1 MSKTHT
7 TWLRRADDW
16 LALDGG
22 ATVPVGGAGSL
33 GVYDGIAYYDTTG
46 TVTQGVRLTQQVFGN
61 FPDISTSYYNSEP
74 AQMSALPNNFMAE
87 RTRMNFGVDC
97 LITWNTGLGA
107 GNRSIGTKDIAYAN
121 DANGSGAYANW
132 LTVKG
137 LLQSLDGYAASVG
150 RQVYFAFDHEGEN
163 YLYHS
168 DERSPDGGVN
178 DPQAKYDQSVTVDDW
193 VRAVGRT
200 TKEIKDLGLTNTK
213 VVWWTSGWNMTATT
227 GYMGDYSVVTAGNA
241 LAIVVAN
248 NPSWA
253 AFPDLFGFDPYMNT
267 GTPTFTSL
275 AQPKINQVKAMPWYA
290 AHPVPFCIPE
300 FGAGTRVGT
309 TPETIDANMAAFYA
323 NLRPQIQAL
332 GLEFATYFNR
342 NDGVISAN
350 INASNYP
357 NARAAIAASLAGS

>member
-1 MSKTHT
+1 MSRANKTAST
-7 TWLRRADDW
+7 SR
-16 LALDGG
+16 
-22 ATVPVGGAGSL
+22 L

-46 TVTQGVRLTQQVFGN
+46 TVTQGVRLTQQVFGS

-74 AQMSALPNNFMAE
+74 SQMTALPNNFNAE

-97 LITWNTGLGA
+97 LITWNTGLGS
-107 GNRSIGTKDIAYAN
+107 GVRSIGTKDIAYAN
-121 DANGSGAYANW
+121 NANSSGAYANW

-168 DERSPDGGVN
+168 DSRSPDGGVN
-178 DPQAKYDQSVTVDDW
+178 DPQAKYDQSVTIDDW
-193 VRAVGRT
+193 VRAVART

-227 GYMGDYSVVTAGNA
+227 GYNGEYSVVTAGNA
-241 LAIVVAN
+241 LASVVAS

-253 AFPDLFGFDPYMNT
+253 AFPDMFGFDPYMNT

-275 AQPKINQVKAMPWYA
+275 VQPKINQVKAMPWYA

-300 FGAGTRVGT
+300 FGAGTRVGSDLAN
-309 TPETIDANMAAFYA
+309 IDANMAVFYT

-332 GLEFATYFNR
+332 GLEFATNFNR
-342 NDGVISAN
+342 NDGAISAN
-350 INASNYP
+350 INLSNYP
-357 NARAAIAASLAGS
+357 NARAAIAASLAA

>member
-16 LALDGG
+16 LSLDGG
-22 ATVPVGGAGSL
+22 ATVPVGGDGLL
-33 GVYDGIAYYDTTG
+33 GIYDGIAYYDTTG

-61 FPDISTSYYNSEP
+61 YPDIATSYYNSQSS
-74 AQMSALPNNFMAE
+74 QMSALANNFMAE

-97 LITWNTGLGA
+97 LITWNTGLGS
-107 GNRSIGTKDIAYAN
+107 GVRSIGTKDIAYAN
-121 DANGSGAYANW
+121 NANGSGAYANW

-137 LLQSLDGYAASVG
+137 HLQSLDGYAASVG

-163 YLYHS
+163 YLWHS
-168 DERSPDGGVN
+168 DARSPDGGLD
-178 DPQAKYDQSVTVDDW
+178 DPQAKYDQSVTLEDW
-193 VRAVGRT
+193 VRSVART

-227 GYMGDYSVVTAGNA
+227 GYNGEYSVVTAGNM
-241 LAIVVAN
+241 LAGIVAN

-253 AFPDLFGFDPYMNT
+253 AFPDMFGFDPYMNS

-275 AQPKINQVKAMPWYA
+275 AQPKINQVKAMSWYA
-290 AHPVPFCIPE
+290 THPVPFCIPE
-300 FGAGTRVGT
+300 FGAGTRVGSN
-309 TPETIDANMAAFYA
+309 PATIDAAMAGFYT

-332 GLEFATYFNR
+332 ELEFAVCFNR
-342 NDGVISAN
+342 NDGAISAN
-350 INASNYP
+350 INLSNYP
-357 NARAAIAASLAGS
+357 NARAAITASLAAT